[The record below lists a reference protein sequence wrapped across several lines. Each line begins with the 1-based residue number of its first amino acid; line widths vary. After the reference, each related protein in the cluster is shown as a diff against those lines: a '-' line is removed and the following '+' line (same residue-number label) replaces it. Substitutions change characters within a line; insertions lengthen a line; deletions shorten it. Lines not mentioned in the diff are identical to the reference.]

1 MGGEV
6 QECLDQGKSISDIER
21 MLQLERLLPA
31 EKLLIEGNLAWLTGD
46 RTTAKSKWN
55 QVTTEFFH
63 MEDHALEARLN
74 LSRAA
79 LLENRR
85 DDAIQTLLP
94 VLEKTDQKIFV
105 DEDHRRKFTTCL
117 ELSDIYLELG
127 DVRNALKYL
136 RQAVTTYPRQDPFCG
151 TCGPIDQQPYADRI
165 ETLEFAQRLNI
176 KLEAKPLMLGKSE

>member
-94 VLEKTDQKIFV
+94 ILEKPDRKVFV
-105 DEDHRRKFTTCL
+105 DEDNSRKSIACR
-117 ELSDIYLELG
+117 ELSDIYLERG
-127 DVRNALKYL
+127 DLQNALKYL
-136 RQAVTTYPRQDPFCG
+136 KLAFTKCRRHHFCG
-151 TCGPIDQQPYADRI
+151 TCAMPERQHDADRI

-176 KLEAKPLMLGKSE
+176 KLEAKPLLLGKSE